1 MNHTFNTFKSP
12 HGERSMFK
20 NIPMSHRDHP
30 FVQGMTAV
38 GCRIRYRGPREH
50 GGYHTLRERATHFSI
65 YPPSQI
71 REWSRENGQGWTSTT
86 FWPWERPQR
95 DRMKEVQDRLD
106 LLDQQIEGVQDKIA
120 ILAAAADSAESVLV
134 KLETDRMHLIR
145 QRRHLQTGFSER
157 PIVPKRER
165 PKRQRPRRA
174 CISPKWP
181 LTSGSAAVTGFL
193 DID

>member
-50 GGYHTLRERATHFSI
+50 GGYHTLRERATPFSI

-71 REWSRENGQGWTSTT
+71 REWSRENGQGWTTTT
-86 FWPWERPQR
+86 FWPWERPSHR
-95 DRMKEVQDRLD
+95 HLLD
-106 LLDQQIEGVQDKIA
+106 LEERLAEIRDEMEVALGVLHDGVVQEKE
-120 ILAAAADSAESVLV
+120 ILSELNRYNSVT
-134 KLETDRMHLIR
+134 KLY
-145 QRRHLQTGFSER
+145 
-157 PIVPKRER
+157 
-165 PKRQRPRRA
+165 
-174 CISPKWP
+174 
-181 LTSGSAAVTGFL
+181 
-193 DID
+193 